1 MLILIRKINTRG
13 ATRSQSRVSNVVLF
27 AQSLSTSY
35 QETIYRNAQLRYTQI
50 LYCTLW
56 EECKQTQCPHRNW
69 RERTTALVWYYS
81 PTKNK
86 LIYQVGANT
95 YDFWLSGQYG
105 KYNSSCNIFFFR
117 HLGPFPSK
125 MMRCHW
131 ILCFDLLP
139 LQYSDL
145 THEIWRFLVYIFLE
159 RGKVW
164 LYIFTVRAVKILI
177 KYPENLLIFQ

>member
-27 AQSLSTSY
+27 AQSLPTSY

-86 LIYQVGANT
+86 LIYQVRANT
-95 YDFWLSGQYG
+95 YNFWLSGQYG
-105 KYNSSCNIFFFR
+105 KYNSNIFLF
-117 HLGPFPSK
+117 HPLGPFLSK
-125 MMRCHW
+125 KWCAAPEFFVWISSHCSTQIWLMSYGSSWSIYFLLLTIITSYYHW
-131 ILCFDLLP
+131 
-139 LQYSDL
+139 S
-145 THEIWRFLVYIFLE
+145 FLFFNYKL
-159 RGKVW
+159 
-164 LYIFTVRAVKILI
+164 
-177 KYPENLLIFQ
+177 

>member
-86 LIYQVGANT
+86 LIYQVRANT
-95 YDFWLSGQYG
+95 YNFWLSGQYG
-105 KYNSSCNIFFFR
+105 KYNSNIFLF
-117 HLGPFPSK
+117 HPLGPFLSK
-125 MMRCHW
+125 KWCA
-131 ILCFDLLP
+131 DLLP
-139 LQYSDL
+139 LQYTVL
-145 THEIWRFLVYIFLE
+145 THEIWRFLVYIFLAS
-159 RGKVW
+159 
-164 LYIFTVRAVKILI
+164 YNHNF
-177 KYPENLLIFQ
+177 LLSLVISVFQL